1 MSLFITTY
9 IWRQI
14 SPPTRRAILRVLRR
28 ERVIGRY
35 VADVAADLCAR
46 NRWAVANCLVYEA
59 ECILRGETPHP
70 PR

>member
-14 SPPTRRAILRVLRR
+14 SPETRRAVLRVLRR

-46 NRWAVANCLVYEA
+46 NRWSVANDLVYEA
-59 ECILRGETPHP
+59 ECIRRGVTPHP